1 MDWTLERRWLVL
13 TTGLFLAL
21 FFLPMPSVGWLT
33 ALPLGEALYEGVA
46 LVHWYAREHV
56 ILCLLPAFLIAGGMA
71 VFIAQGAVLRYLG
84 PDAPKALALG
94 VASVSG
100 SVLAVCSCTVL
111 PLFSGLYKRGAGIGP
126 AVAFLYTGPAINVI
140 AIVMTAKVLGLELG
154 IARAVAAIAF
164 AFVIGLAMH
173 LIYRHE
179 VRDDAGF
186 AALPESDGGTGR
198 IVLVFAAMIG
208 VLVFA
213 NWAEAGAAGVGV
225 WTAVHERK
233 WWLAAGF
240 GLLMAAVLVRGF
252 GWPLKPLLVVA
263 AAVALAA
270 VVAPEAPQFAFVV
283 GVLGLVAAAWR
294 SGDDGRDWMGESWS
308 FAKQI
313 LPLLLAGVFVAGVLL
328 GRPGHEGLIPSAW
341 VAALV
346 GGESLAANV
355 FASVVGA
362 LMYFATLTEVP
373 IVQGLRAAGM
383 GEGPSLA
390 LLLAGPALSLP
401 NMLAIR
407 SVIGTEKTLVYCSL
421 VVVAA
426 TSCGLIYGN
435 LIA

>member
-1 MDWTLERRWLVL
+1 MDWTAERRWLAL

-33 ALPLGEALYEGVA
+33 DIPLGDALYEGIA

-100 SVLAVCSCTVL
+100 TVLAVCSCTVL
-111 PLFSGLYKRGAGIGP
+111 PLFGGLYKRGAGIGP

-140 AIVMTAKVLGLELG
+140 AIVMTTKVLGLELG

-164 AFVIGLAMH
+164 AVVIGLAMH
-173 LIYRHE
+173 LIYRGE
-179 VRDDAGF
+179 LRDGGGI
-186 AALPESDGGTGR
+186 AALPAGEGGTGR

-213 NWAEAGAAGVGV
+213 NWAEAGAAGVGF
-225 WTAVHERK
+225 WTAVYSLK

-240 GLLMAAVLVRGF
+240 ALLMGAVLVKGF
-252 GWPLKPLLVVA
+252 GWPLRPLLVVA

-270 VVAPEAPQFAFVV
+270 VIAPEAPQFAFVV
-283 GVLGLVAAAWR
+283 GVVGLVAAAWR
-294 SGDDGRDWMGESWS
+294 SGDDGQDWMAESWS

-328 GRPGHEGLIPSAW
+328 GRPDHEGLIPSAW
-341 VAALV
+341 VAGLV
-346 GGESLAANV
+346 GGEGFAANV

-373 IVQGLRAAGM
+373 IVEGLRAAGM

-407 SVIGTEKTLVYCSL
+407 SVIGTEKTLVYCGL

-426 TSCGLIYGN
+426 TSCGLVYGN
-435 LIA
+435 VIV